1 MTLKEKLEKY
11 RKLIF
16 ILELAGLLHDIGK
29 LDSRFI
35 DYRKKWQRNIDG
47 FNYRNDPHDDLNKP
61 FFDNDPLLKRFEFID
76 LYKLLSKNIK
86 SILGKDFIDEDKI
99 CLGDSKINLNISFS
113 DIIHWHEKA
122 KDINYNKKGD
132 NIAQFISLGDSIDS
146 AYDRNNP
153 LYCNEQLNF
162 NAPIFKSTV
171 FGYETVLENFDY
183 EYLRESVYNALKT
196 FLPTYFELF
205 SSEIRKTLFDQVEMT
220 FSKALS
226 DTCRPANDITLW
238 QHCYVTAALA
248 KVFFVHFLIYKENLP
263 YEIFLNKQ
271 VSQKEFFDA
280 KFALCG
286 FGWDGLSFISK
297 GQKIGDIVARK
308 RLIHELKEGIKE
320 IIEFKY
326 PIGMNIYDDDNGI
339 SFVIPMIVDK
349 PKYEDYSNLLS
360 DIQKDVI
367 DLSNNITD
375 GEILPVYVDNVKET
389 HYIMEIVNV
398 IEELKEKSVFPYDS
412 NGGSPLWINNWDNK
426 KEEEICNICG
436 KRPVKR
442 GKIVCEICEERR
454 KLAQKFRGDNESIFS
469 DEIADENGR
478 LCLIVAKFNLLP
490 WLSGDMLWTLF
501 VKSPINLKCAY
512 DYLGEIKD
520 LEEIDKKRK
529 EIIEKKYNKDVD
541 FNYKL
546 IKEQIDVCLDPKN
559 DGERKLAEALGFLY
573 DIHSFKLTPPTENLN
588 NIKNKWLTAVN
599 GFTIGGSTLKYRFGE
614 EADIYNYLLT
624 KNHTPSRLLSVWNTT
639 RDFLKGLFNSSEIRE
654 IFTSFRRLK
663 IEFDKSSS
671 EILPINNA
679 CYEAEINGE
688 KVELFR
694 RGENIFLVNPG
705 REELNLNDK
714 REKWL
719 NREVSINIDEFEKK
733 ENTNSSIKPKIVN
746 LSYSDEIIYPF
757 RVITAS
763 PDLLM
768 VIIPA
773 DKTTEITKSIYCQYM
788 KHFGK
793 VVGRLPLSIGHI
805 FFQKR
810 MPMFVV
816 LDSGKRMEEN
826 FSNRYKE
833 YFDKDKRENMEDST
847 IKVEHINENEQN
859 GKKKI
864 IFNNGLEWNIDA
876 LLGNRKEDYFHPYF
890 IVKEVEKL
898 TERNTYFKT
907 FLGDLVHLSE
917 IKEDDIIRVCPSF
930 YDFEF
935 LDSTT
940 RRYDIILN
948 DKTKSKRKSNVTQS
962 FTKPYLLDEFKFKFI
977 KLWSRFKK
985 SNENAIIPNI
995 TDTKLRNIE
1004 SHWLS
1009 KLQEWKVNLK
1019 ETSGSEYKE
1028 WLNLIET
1035 TLLKELGD
1043 DKIKNPKDFEWLKGL
1058 ITSGLFFDCL
1068 ELNLRILKNKVQEEK
1083 NV

>member
-16 ILELAGLLHDIGK
+16 ILELAGLLHDMGK

-47 FNYRNDPHDDLNKP
+47 FNYRNDPHDDPNKP
-61 FFDNDPLLKRFEFID
+61 FFDNDPILKKKEFT
-76 LYKLLSKNIK
+76 LLSNILSTKLSDIYGEKNIW
-86 SILGKDFIDEDKI
+86 IYGYCF
-99 CLGDSKINLNISFS
+99 NLEIPFKEIMHKHTSAQTN
-113 DIIHWHEKA
+113 H
-122 KDINYNKKGD
+122 
-132 NIAQFISLGDSIDS
+132 IAFFLKLGDSIDS

-153 LYCNEQLNF
+153 LLCNEQIDLNETYR
-162 NAPIFKSTV
+162 STV
-171 FGYETVLENFDY
+171 FGHENQLNTECFDVLRENLYYSLTSKLPNYLTYFDY
-183 EYLRESVYNALKT
+183 TTRLEIFNEVEKSFINALT
-196 FLPTYFELF
+196 
-205 SSEIRKTLFDQVEMT
+205 
-220 FSKALS
+220 
-226 DTCRPANDITLW
+226 DTCRPANDISLW
-238 QHCYVTAALA
+238 QHTYVTAALC
-248 KVFFVHFLIYKENLP
+248 KVFFLHFLIYGEKLEK
-263 YEIFLNKQ
+263 F
-271 VSQKEFFDA
+271 SDS

-308 RLIHELKEGIKE
+308 LLIHELKEGIKE

-339 SFVIPMIVDK
+339 SFVIPAMEESS
-349 PKYEDYSNLLS
+349 YEYGEYKDLIK
-360 DIQKDVI
+360 DIKKDVI
-367 DLSNNITD
+367 DLSNNITN
-375 GEILPVYVDNVKET
+375 GEILPVFSEKVKET
-389 HYIMEIVNV
+389 HFIMEIVNV

-412 NGGSPLWINNWDNK
+412 NEGSPLWINNWNNK

-454 KLAQKFRGDNESIFS
+454 KLAQKSRDVNESIFS
-469 DEIADENGR
+469 DEIADKNGR

-501 VKSPINLKCAY
+501 VKSPKNLKCAY
-512 DYLGEIKD
+512 DYLGKIKD

-529 EIIEKKYNKDVD
+529 DIIEKKYNKDVD
-541 FNYKL
+541 FNYEL
-546 IKEQIDVCLDPKN
+546 IKEQIDICLNPKN
-559 DGERKLAEALGFLY
+559 DEERKLSEALGFLY
-573 DIHSFKLTPPTENLN
+573 DIHSFKLIPPLKNLKIIN
-588 NIKNKWLTAVN
+588 DRWLTAVN
-599 GFTIGGSTLKYRFGE
+599 GFTIGGHTLKDRFGE

-624 KNHTPSRLLSVWNTT
+624 KNHTPSRLLNVWNTT
-639 RDFLKGLFNSSEIRE
+639 RDFLKGLFNSGEIRK

-671 EILPINNA
+671 EILPINSA
-679 CYEAEINGE
+679 YYEAEILGE

-694 RGENIFLVNPG
+694 RDENIFLVNPG
-705 REELNLNDK
+705 REGLKLNDK
-714 REKWL
+714 KEKWL
-719 NREVSINIDEFEKK
+719 NREVCINIDEFEKK
-733 ENTNSSIKPKIVN
+733 ENTNSSNKPKILN
-746 LSYSDEIIYPF
+746 LSYSDEIIYPY

-768 VIIPA
+768 AIIPA
-773 DKTTEITKSIYCQYM
+773 DKTIEITKSIYCQYM

-833 YFDKDKRENMEDST
+833 YFDKDKREIIKDST
-847 IKVEHINENEQN
+847 IKVEHINGNEQN

-876 LLGNRKEDYFHPYF
+876 LLGDREEDYFHPYF
-890 IVKEVEKL
+890 IVKEGEKL
-898 TERNTYFKT
+898 IERNTYFKT

-977 KLWSRFKK
+977 KLWGSFKE
-985 SNENAIIPNI
+985 SSENAIIPNI

-1004 SHWLS
+1004 SLWLS

>member
-35 DYRKKWQRNIDG
+35 DYRKKWQIHGKGENG
-47 FNYRNDPHDDLNKP
+47 EEWNYWNDPHDDPNKP
-61 FFDNDPLLKRFEFID
+61 FFDNDPILKKKEFT
-76 LYKLLSKNIK
+76 LLSNILSTKLSDIYGEKNIWI
-86 SILGKDFIDEDKI
+86 SGHCF
-99 CLGDSKINLNISFS
+99 NLEIPFKEIMHKHTSAQADHIASFLR
-113 DIIHWHEKA
+113 
-122 KDINYNKKGD
+122 
-132 NIAQFISLGDSIDS
+132 LGDSIDS

-153 LYCNEQLNF
+153 LLCNEQ
-162 NAPIFKSTV
+162 IDSRETYQSTV
-171 FGYETVLENFDY
+171 FGYENPLNTECFDVLRENLYHSLTSKLPNYLTNFDY
-183 EYLRESVYNALKT
+183 TTRLEIFNEVEKSFINALT
-196 FLPTYFELF
+196 
-205 SSEIRKTLFDQVEMT
+205 
-220 FSKALS
+220 
-226 DTCRPANDITLW
+226 DTCRPANDISLW
-238 QHCYVTAALA
+238 QHTYVTAALC
-248 KVFFVHFLIYKENLP
+248 KVFFIHFLIYGEKLEK
-263 YEIFLNKQ
+263 F
-271 VSQKEFFDA
+271 SDS

-297 GQKIGDIVARK
+297 GQKIGDIVVRK

-339 SFVIPMIVDK
+339 SFVVPMIVDK

-398 IEELKEKSVFPYDS
+398 IEELKEKSAFPYDS

-512 DYLGEIKD
+512 DYLGKIKD

-671 EILPINNA
+671 EILLPINNA
-679 CYEAEINGE
+679 CYEAEILGE

-694 RGENIFLVNPG
+694 RDENIFLVNPG

-746 LSYSDEIIYPF
+746 LSYSDEIIYPY

-773 DKTTEITKSIYCQYM
+773 DKTIEITKSIYCQYM

-833 YFDKDKRENMEDST
+833 YFDKDNFDKDKRENMEDST
-847 IKVEHINENEQN
+847 IKVEHINGNEQN

-1004 SHWLS
+1004 SLWLS
-1009 KLQEWKVNLK
+1009 KLQEWKVNLN
-1019 ETSGSEYKE
+1019 SEDTVESKE
-1028 WLNLIET
+1028 WKKLVEA
-1035 TLLKELGD
+1035 TLKKELGD
-1043 DKIKNPKDFEWLKGL
+1043 DIIKNPKDFEWLKGL